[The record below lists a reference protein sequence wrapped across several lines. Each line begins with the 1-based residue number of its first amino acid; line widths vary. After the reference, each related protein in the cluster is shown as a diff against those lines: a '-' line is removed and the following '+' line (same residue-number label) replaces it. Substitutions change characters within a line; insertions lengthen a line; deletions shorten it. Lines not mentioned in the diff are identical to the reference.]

1 MLRGDTV
8 RDASGSYAVFTGQ
21 GWSASQMMAANVMD
35 VIARLLDCAGQ
46 ADAVSA
52 DTQVRMEDAPRMLK
66 IPVRMSRYMDTSSTT

>member
-1 MLRGDTV
+1 M

-52 DTQVRMEDAPRMLK
+52 DTHVRMEDAPRMLK